1 MGVPI
6 RRLLCASN
14 TNKVLADFIATGIYD
29 ISGRDLVKTPSP
41 SMDILISN
49 NLERLLLDLRDDPAV
64 IRSWMDE
71 LRTARRFTVDGETLA
86 KLQEEFVGAWVD
98 NDTCLR
104 TIGEVQREKRYLMDP
119 HTAVAWRMTEE
130 LRDGTI
136 ETTADGGAG
145 DVPVLIVSTAHWSKF
160 AADVVRGLSG
170 VPDGVPLDEPDDFA
184 LLDRV
189 VELAPGARVPASL
202 EAVRARPARFDTRIA
217 GERRALEAALLA
229 WLAAGK

>member
-1 MGVPI
+1 
-6 RRLLCASN
+6 
-14 TNKVLADFIATGIYD
+14 
-29 ISGRDLVKTPSP
+29 
-41 SMDILISN
+41 
-49 NLERLLLDLRDDPAV
+49 
-64 IRSWMDE
+64 MDE

-104 TIGEVQREKRYLMDP
+104 TIGEVQREKRYRMDP

-189 VELAPGARVPASL
+189 VELAPGAQVPASL